1 MTAQPKKPNPI
12 PSTMFFNTAPALF
25 FFKPRSGASTLLSER
40 MIHTPTGAEFT
51 PVTGTLDS
59 ILIWTGDIGGIMPT
73 GERYRYADVF
83 AVMKK
88 IWQQG
93 FQPGCR
99 FESRGKRHLQRSKGA
114 KLSA

>member
-1 MTAQPKKPNPI
+1 MMSLHESKAAEGQAMYTKVMRNQFEIKD
-12 PSTMFFNTAPALF
+12 
-25 FFKPRSGASTLLSER
+25 GA

-83 AVMKK
+83 AVMKE

-93 FQPGCR
+93 FQPACR

-114 KLSA
+114 KLSASGFPG